1 MRGVHGRGDAS
12 GAEDYRDR
20 AKRLREMARRGSE
33 QFKTDMEDIARQ
45 YERLANLIEP
55 LEEKP
60 SGQISN

>member
-1 MRGVHGRGDAS
+1 MGDAS
-12 GAEDYRDR
+12 RAEDYRDR
-20 AKRLREMARRGSE
+20 AKRLREIAHRGSE
-33 QFKTDMEDIARQ
+33 KFKTDMEDIARQ